1 MVELLLISL
10 LISFL
15 ISVTLVPFVAG
26 GKGRSAFGWA
36 LLSLLFSPIV
46 TLIALAALPPMRRES
61 RAERRAVEERR
72 SPDPPHKRDPMRAF
86 GWLLVLVGLFVGLGY
101 PILAMKW
108 STENAR
114 EWILR
119 ESKAAATGYDTK
131 RLRQLMAAPPLHL
144 MPPSTHVSPWPG
156 VALGGGLFALGLIV
170 LAVRRPEREEAPPDP
185 FEVPEFKWRKPGEHS

>member
-1 MVELLLISL
+1 MLELL

-15 ISVTLVPFVAG
+15 ISVTLVPFVAA

-61 RAERRAVEERR
+61 RTERRAVEERR

-86 GWLLVLVGLFVGLGY
+86 GWLLVLVGLVVGLGY

-114 EWILR
+114 DWILA
-119 ESKAAATGYDTK
+119 ESKTAKGYDTK
-131 RLRQLMAAPPLHL
+131 RLRQLMAAPPLNL
-144 MPPSTHVSPWPG
+144 MPPSTHVTPWPG
-156 VALGGGLFALGLIV
+156 VAVGGGLFALGVIV
-170 LAVRRPEREEAPPDP
+170 LAVRRPKREEAPPDP
-185 FEVPEFKWRKPGEHS
+185 FEIPEFKWRKPGGRP